1 MPLTDVA
8 VRTARPT
15 DKPLKL
21 ADGRGLFLYVSPT
34 GGKLWRLKYRVDGK
48 EKLLSFGKYPQVSLK
63 EARARCAAAHDLLAE
78 GTDPG
83 VKRKAEAA
91 ARKLAGANSF
101 EAVAR
106 LWFAKQKPSL
116 VATYAEKIIRS
127 LEVDAFPVIG
137 KRPINEIRPPEV
149 LAMLRKV
156 EARGAL
162 ETLKRVRQRC
172 ADVFTFA
179 IASGLREAENP
190 VTGLEKTLKTAR
202 ATHRASLPARE
213 LPEFFIRL
221 DAARISLPVKL
232 AVRLALL
239 TFLRPGELRCARWQ
253 EIDLDAGNWNVP
265 AERDRQRGLIGM
277 KMKES
282 HLVPLSRQAVD
293 VFRQLQDYSGG
304 HDLVWPNRNDPRRPI
319 SDGTINS
326 ALRAMGYGAA
336 EVSGHGFRA
345 TAASALA
352 EMGFRKEVIDR
363 QLSHRERNQVLAA
376 YVHQAEYEEERRRMM
391 QHWADCL
398 DAWKTGAKIVP
409 LKKGKTAA

>member
-1 MPLTDVA
+1 MPLTDVS
-8 VRTARPT
+8 VRTARPI
-15 DKPLKL
+15 DKPVKL
-21 ADGRGLFLYVSPT
+21 ADSQGMFLYVTPA
-34 GGKLWRLKYRVDGK
+34 GGKLWRLKYRIGGK
-48 EKLLSFGKYPQVSLK
+48 EKLLAIGKYPQVSLK
-63 EARARCAAAHDLLAE
+63 EARSLAAAARHLLSQ
-78 GTDPG
+78 GVDPG
-83 VKRKAEAA
+83 EKRKAEAA
-91 ARKLAGANSF
+91 AKRMAGANSF

-116 VATYAEKIIRS
+116 VPTYAEKIIRS
-127 LEVDAFPVIG
+127 LEVDVFPVIG
-137 KRPINEIRPPEV
+137 KRPIDEIRPPEV

-162 ETLKRVRQRC
+162 ETLKRVRQRA
-172 ADVFTFA
+172 ADVFHFA

-190 VTGLEKTLKTAR
+190 VVGLEKTLKTAR
-202 ATHRASLPARE
+202 VEHRASLPARE
-213 LPEFFIRL
+213 LPELFIRL
-221 DAARISLPVKL
+221 SAARISLPVKL

-239 TFLRPGELRCARWQ
+239 TFLRPGELRGARWQ
-253 EIDLDAGNWNVP
+253 ELDLETSTWIVP
-265 AERDRQRGLIGM
+265 AERDRLRGLVGM
-277 KMKES
+277 KMKEA
-282 HLVPLSRQAVD
+282 HLVPLSRQAVE

-376 YVHQAEYEEERRRMM
+376 YVHQAEYEAERRRMM

-398 DAWKTGAKIVP
+398 DAWQTGAKIVH